1 MNITL
6 AFRHGGGLF
15 CLFVLLLV
23 LRMAKQFGLGKK
35 QRLKSRKIIEELFNG
50 GKSFSSG
57 FIRVHYLFTENGP
70 ALQFGAGASTRNFK
84 KSADRNQIKR
94 RLREAWRLQKL
105 PLTELLLKQNH
116 KLAVFFIY
124 SGKELPDY
132 KVVFDST
139 TKAISKLEK
148 IINAAS

>member
-1 MNITL
+1 
-6 AFRHGGGLF
+6 
-15 CLFVLLLV
+15 
-23 LRMAKQFGLGKK
+23 MAKQFGLGKE
-35 QRLKSRKIIEELFNG
+35 QRLKSQKVIEELFNG

-57 FIRVHYLFTENGP
+57 STRVHYLFTENGP
-70 ALQFGAGASTRNFK
+70 VLQFGAGASTRNFK
-84 KSADRNQIKR
+84 KSVDRNKIKR

-124 SGKELPDY
+124 TGKELPEY

-139 TKAISKLEK
+139 TRAISKLEK
-148 IINAAS
+148 IINSAN

>member
-1 MNITL
+1 
-6 AFRHGGGLF
+6 
-15 CLFVLLLV
+15 
-23 LRMAKQFGLGKK
+23 MAKRFGLGKE
-35 QRLKSRKIIEELFNG
+35 QRVKSRKVIEELFNG

-57 FIRVHYLFTENGP
+57 SIRVHYLFTENGP
-70 ALQFGAGASTRNFK
+70 ALQFGAGASSRNFK
-84 KSADRNQIKR
+84 KSVDRNKIKR

-105 PLTELLLKQNH
+105 PLTELLLQQNH

-139 TKAISKLEK
+139 GRAIGRLEK
-148 IINAAS
+148 IIHAVN

>member
-1 MNITL
+1 MI
-6 AFRHGGGLF
+6 
-15 CLFVLLLV
+15 
-23 LRMAKQFGLGKK
+23 KQFGLGKE
-35 QRLKSRKIIEELFNG
+35 QRLKSQKVIEELFNG

-57 FIRVHYLFTENGP
+57 SIRVHYLFIESVEKSVQKGP
-70 ALQFGAGASTRNFK
+70 VLQFGAGASTRNFK
-84 KSADRNQIKR
+84 KSVDRNQIKR

-124 SGKELPDY
+124 SGKELPEY

>member
-1 MNITL
+1 MFICTSV
-6 AFRHGGGLF
+6 AIG
-15 CLFVLLLV
+15 
-23 LRMAKQFGLGKK
+23 MAKQFGLGKE
-35 QRLKSRKIIEELFNG
+35 QRVKSRKIIEELFNG

-57 FIRVHYLFTENGP
+57 SIRVHYLFTENGP

-84 KSADRNQIKR
+84 KSVDRNKIKR

-105 PLTELLLKQNH
+105 PLTELLLQQNH

-124 SGKELPDY
+124 SGKELPEY

-148 IINAAS
+148 IINAAG